1 MTLLLKAVLIGLLLA
16 LAEMV
21 NGTIRVRM
29 LTRQLG
35 KQRAGRVGFF
45 LGVAIIF
52 SIAWLALP
60 WLAPADEAECFIVGG
75 VWLVILLALDLY
87 VGRCVFRFGWR
98 RIAEDFNPLRGNW
111 LSVGMLFLFLSPVL
125 VFRLQA

>member
-35 KQRAGRVGFF
+35 KQRAGRVGFPRCCDYF
-45 LGVAIIF
+45 QYCLACVAV
-52 SIAWLALP
+52 ART
-60 WLAPADEAECFIVGG
+60 G
-75 VWLVILLALDLY
+75 
-87 VGRCVFRFGWR
+87 
-98 RIAEDFNPLRGNW
+98 
-111 LSVGMLFLFLSPVL
+111 
-125 VFRLQA
+125 